1 MENTEKNKLFN
12 NFTRNF
18 IQTKFS
24 EYDMQNCEIE
34 FLEDKVLDIYMNTL
48 ILLINEKRL
57 LGILKGSTSEERYEY
72 FNDVLCGKYIIDEI
86 SKRFPKLVS
95 RSLTQLKNYL
105 LLYRRVEQLFLK
117 DVPKLIQ
124 NRFIS
129 NQCEN
134 FKMEDLQI
142 TVSGDFHNGSGVCI
156 LFYKG
161 ERVIYKGKKN
171 FANQLLIEIFSKLGD
186 EFEESLEFLPRYI
199 DCGDYYWEEYI
210 EHTSIRNS
218 NISASEY
225 YKRFGYLLAVAYLL
239 NISDLHF
246 ENILASGDIPKLVD
260 VETIF
265 NLQPYEIISETIA
278 DKDLLKRNA
287 ESVLL
292 TGLLPLAGSN
302 EVFGGDT
309 SGILG
314 GKFVGEVRVIQ
325 NQMRDDISVKR
336 QVVRK
341 TNKSHLPFYISEG
354 EEQYF
359 EVKYYLRELLF
370 GFKKVTSCFENKKN
384 TFLSIIEKY
393 SEKIDVR
400 ILFRNTKDYS
410 IVRTLLLSPKYSEND
425 NIIFE
430 KFKNKLVN
438 YQSDELCE
446 SEIKQLEQMDIPYFS
461 MKSNS
466 CDVYDLYGN
475 AVWSTYY
482 SPIELIRKKIQ
493 NLSVHIIE
501 EQCKLIEFSISS
513 TLRLYN
519 QEALPRINDVED
531 KSYSDSILYKGVQNI
546 VDRLLGAI
554 YLSNSDQTCNWLTLS
569 INNVDCLELS
579 PMDCTLYGG
588 LSGVAL
594 ALIESMT
601 LLEEDYRK
609 KVRSVLPYL
618 YNSILKKYEHL
629 TNDSFYLG
637 RMGVLYTLKKLSKEV
652 GKDLDNW
659 VNIEIDN
666 VISRLNIGD
675 TDFLTGISSVIPAIR
690 LENLNKVTFE
700 ELSDIYIK
708 QAKEKDNFVFWGNEQ
723 SNNVSLAHG
732 NLGIELVLVR
742 LIKVLDNSNNKETI
756 STLLKKAINFD
767 NLQRREHGWVDN
779 RNFSHSAN
787 WCHGATGVLL
797 SRIDL
802 YNQLKNDKTA
812 SISSTDLQQ
821 DVIHSLQDIKEVG
834 LNLANFSLCHG
845 VSGNLLTL
853 VHTQNF
859 FDENN
864 IVNNYNLKKFV
875 RENFYKIH
883 LYGLQNG
890 WMCNFNTKYD
900 SYALFTGLSGIL
912 YATTLYLKNDIK
924 SDVLLPNIIS

>member
-161 ERVIYKGKKN
+161 ERVIYKGKKI

-265 NLQPYEIISETIA
+265 NLQ
-278 DKDLLKRNA
+278 
-287 ESVLL
+287 SVLL

-359 EVKYYLRELLF
+359 EVKDYLRELLF

-430 KFKNKLVN
+430 KF
-438 YQSDELCE
+438 
-446 SEIKQLEQMDIPYFS
+446 
-461 MKSNS
+461 
-466 CDVYDLYGN
+466 
-475 AVWSTYY
+475 
-482 SPIELIRKKIQ
+482 
-493 NLSVHIIE
+493 
-501 EQCKLIEFSISS
+501 
-513 TLRLYN
+513 
-519 QEALPRINDVED
+519 
-531 KSYSDSILYKGVQNI
+531 ILYK
-546 VDRLLGAI
+546 
-554 YLSNSDQTCNWLTLS
+554 
-569 INNVDCLELS
+569 
-579 PMDCTLYGG
+579 
-588 LSGVAL
+588 
-594 ALIESMT
+594 
-601 LLEEDYRK
+601 
-609 KVRSVLPYL
+609 
-618 YNSILKKYEHL
+618 
-629 TNDSFYLG
+629 
-637 RMGVLYTLKKLSKEV
+637 
-652 GKDLDNW
+652 
-659 VNIEIDN
+659 
-666 VISRLNIGD
+666 
-675 TDFLTGISSVIPAIR
+675 
-690 LENLNKVTFE
+690 
-700 ELSDIYIK
+700 
-708 QAKEKDNFVFWGNEQ
+708 KEK
-723 SNNVSLAHG
+723 
-732 NLGIELVLVR
+732 
-742 LIKVLDNSNNKETI
+742 
-756 STLLKKAINFD
+756 
-767 NLQRREHGWVDN
+767 
-779 RNFSHSAN
+779 
-787 WCHGATGVLL
+787 
-797 SRIDL
+797 
-802 YNQLKNDKTA
+802 
-812 SISSTDLQQ
+812 
-821 DVIHSLQDIKEVG
+821 
-834 LNLANFSLCHG
+834 
-845 VSGNLLTL
+845 
-853 VHTQNF
+853 
-859 FDENN
+859 
-864 IVNNYNLKKFV
+864 
-875 RENFYKIH
+875 
-883 LYGLQNG
+883 
-890 WMCNFNTKYD
+890 
-900 SYALFTGLSGIL
+900 
-912 YATTLYLKNDIK
+912 
-924 SDVLLPNIIS
+924 